1 MQTEDQSSETGKTN
15 AAAAG
20 LGESDMGKVGAQET
34 PSQPERRG
42 YACTGQ
48 RTEAAV

>member
-1 MQTEDQSSETGKTN
+1 MQTEVQSSEIGKANTV
-15 AAAAG
+15 AAG

-48 RTEAAV
+48 CTEAAV